1 MMVSFAS
8 EKAMKVVL
16 EYAEEFVGTELPL
29 IKKAQQDR
37 RRYEEKRKFGEE
49 EEGKTFGGVDI
60 YVSPGNVSFDLY
72 VFVPEETKPEIV
84 YFTYSRLENE
94 GTSVFGLNDES
105 HVKTYLSVEEIPAFK
120 RLDENLISL
129 GL

>member
-1 MMVSFAS
+1 MISFAS
-8 EKAMKVVL
+8 QEIMLVVL
-16 EYAEEFVGTELPL
+16 KYADEFVKTELPL
-29 IKKAQQDR
+29 IQKAQEDKQG
-37 RRYEEKRKFGEE
+37 YKEKRSFGQEE
-49 EEGKTFGGVDI
+49 AGKTFGGVDI

-72 VFVPEETKPEIV
+72 VFAPGDTKPEIV
-84 YFTYSRLENE
+84 YFTYSRLEKE

-120 RLDENLISL
+120 RFDESLISL